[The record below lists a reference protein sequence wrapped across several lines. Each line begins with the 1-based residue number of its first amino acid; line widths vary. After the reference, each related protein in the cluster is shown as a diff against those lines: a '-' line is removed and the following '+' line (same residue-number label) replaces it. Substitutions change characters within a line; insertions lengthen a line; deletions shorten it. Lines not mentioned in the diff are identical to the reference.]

1 MLIQEFKDQEKQK
14 LELIEKVRQRDAKI
28 QKLNELIDS
37 IQNGVKSKND
47 SQNMQQKIKD
57 LEEQNQ
63 QLLEDQN

>member
-14 LELIEKVRQRDAKI
+14 LELIEKVRSRDTKI

-37 IQNGVKSKND
+37 IQNGVKSKSD

-57 LEEQNQ
+57 LEE
-63 QLLEDQN
+63 